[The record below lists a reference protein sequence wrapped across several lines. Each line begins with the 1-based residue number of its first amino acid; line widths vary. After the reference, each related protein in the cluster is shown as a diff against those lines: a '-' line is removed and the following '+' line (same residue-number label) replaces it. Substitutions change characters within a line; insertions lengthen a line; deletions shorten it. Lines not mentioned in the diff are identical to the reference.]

1 MKLRKLAASLCL
13 AACMSAGAQSPKY
26 IFYYIGDGMGMGPVV
41 AAETY
46 NRVVLNSD
54 KPLTM
59 MQMPVVGWCMTYSA
73 SSTITDSAAAGTALS
88 TGNKTN
94 NGMLGVTPDTTDV
107 VSIAKKLQ
115 ALGYGIG
122 ITTSVAPDDA
132 TPGAFYAHVPSR
144 AMFYEIGVQ
153 MAGSGYEFLAGAGLR
168 GTMKDGKE
176 TDLLK
181 HFADNKVQIVRG
193 PKEIANIK
201 SEKVLLL
208 NPEGTADYDIGYTVD
223 SIPGVLSLPV
233 IAETC
238 LKHLEKTSPD
248 KFFMMVEGG
257 NIDHA
262 LHAND
267 GGAAVKEILNFDQA
281 LAVAFDFYQKHP
293 DETLIVVTADHDTGG
308 MALVKNGGLANID
321 YQRVSKES
329 FNEYC
334 RAMLKSRMVYT
345 WQDMRDYLTDHF
357 GFFKHIKVSAEQ
369 EEELK
374 DMFDDIF
381 EKRNE
386 MADQQ
391 TLYANFN
398 AFAVK
403 VFSIF
408 NKAVGLGFTTTSHSG
423 NPVPVF
429 AVGVGAD
436 KFKGFNNNTDIP
448 LAIYDTVTEK

>member
-59 MQMPVVGWCMTYSA
+59 MQMPVVGWSMTYSA

-257 NIDHA
+257 TIDHA

-408 NKAVGLGFTTTSHSG
+408 NKAVGFGFTTTSHSG